1 MSGIPFRIKI
11 EHMFEDNASW
21 ELALCIG
28 ESVADEA
35 MMMAWRMSM
44 IGELLNRHIAEVEAE
59 DDDPGFVLV
68 TAFARTV
75 AEVGAAMHLSPS
87 VVSQAESLTNRLPQ
101 VAEVV
106 GRGMIRNLM
115 RASLVLFKGDE
126 LSSSP
131 YARWINEPPEPD
143 KPPF

>member
-1 MSGIPFRIKI
+1 
-11 EHMFEDNASW
+11 MFEDNASW

-68 TAFARTV
+68 TGFCPHGRRGGGGDAFV
-75 AEVGAAMHLSPS
+75 AVGGVAGR
-87 VVSQAESLTNRLPQ
+87 VVDQ
-101 VAEVV
+101 
-106 GRGMIRNLM
+106 
-115 RASLVLFKGDE
+115 
-126 LSSSP
+126 
-131 YARWINEPPEPD
+131 
-143 KPPF
+143 